1 MIAKA
6 LFLAETFYRYE
17 VRMFR
22 DHECRL
28 AEYPGGYLCE
38 GARSFAPLTK
48 APSGPAEG
56 CPGEMAMCQKGLP
69 GQRASCTVVTEHNV
83 RFWLTKLR

>member
-1 MIAKA
+1 MGYQIRKFRIWRIKNLNRIAVIAKA

-48 APSGPAEG
+48 APSGTPV
-56 CPGEMAMCQKGLP
+56 P
-69 GQRASCTVVTEHNV
+69 
-83 RFWLTKLR
+83 